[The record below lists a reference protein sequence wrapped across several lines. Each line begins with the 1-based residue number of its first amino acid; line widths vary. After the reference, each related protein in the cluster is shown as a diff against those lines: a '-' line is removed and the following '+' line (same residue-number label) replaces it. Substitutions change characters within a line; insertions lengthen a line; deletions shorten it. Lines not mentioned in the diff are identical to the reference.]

1 MISFVQVNNPLA
13 FGYYI
18 NKYPLH
24 GIVLLLNYYLFHKQ
38 VFPNFRSYF
47 YSVSYFPRLLLRK
60 PMRIVYYLVRTKNPR
75 WQASACSRADISK
88 VFNAVTLFV
97 ARLLHFILHPIYCLL
112 SILCKLV
119 ICSGKKIN
127 METGFTIHNKQR
139 DVILGQRKCTAGYVE
154 QGYHREPPAPVA
166 CISPKTIP
174 ICHTL
179 CKTAS
184 LKRLL

>member
-139 DVILGQRKCTAGYVE
+139 DVILGHGSVQPDTWSRDTTGNHP
-154 QGYHREPPAPVA
+154 HRSHVSAPKLYPFVIRCA
-166 CISPKTIP
+166 KL
-174 ICHTL
+174 HH
-179 CKTAS
+179 
-184 LKRLL
+184 